1 MCTLNNLQNWLY
13 LRNEL
18 LFLMLHYQVNAHSF
32 AHIVGV
38 ADHLLLLIFARFI
51 IEHILEKNHINAKL
65 RVVEGSL
72 LVQLITKTILEYI
85 QVRFVFRDRHQISLL
100 KLSKLKEI
108 H

>member
-1 MCTLNNLQNWLY
+1 M
-13 LRNEL
+13 
-18 LFLMLHYQVNAHSF
+18 NAHSF
-32 AHIVGV
+32 AHTVGV
-38 ADHLLLLIFARFI
+38 VDHLLLLIFARFI